1 MQSRTRSMIVA
12 LVVGLVAP
20 GCRPTASTRSA
31 ATPPLASPTPATRD
45 PQPPEPSPSTPADP
59 LVDLDARVKRVMDA
73 YSVPGLSLVIV
84 EDGEVVAARGYGVR
98 ERGKSDRV
106 DADTSFAIASNT
118 KAFVG
123 TTLALL
129 DHEETLDLD
138 DRVADRLPWF
148 RTWNACTTGEMRVRD
163 LVTHRSGL
171 DTWAGDLIWIG
182 SNIDTKTLLSRLRH
196 LPASGLRQKYGYSN
210 LMFVVAG
217 EVIRE
222 VTGKPWDAVVKA
234 RLLDPIGMTR
244 TTTSLAAM
252 AELDNVA
259 TPHAKHGEVD
269 EIDEYLPIDNAGAA
283 GALNSTAADMGRWL
297 RVQLGEGRIDDKQI
311 VSPEVLAATRV
322 PHTPIPLSHND
333 SLGRHFQA
341 YGLGWVLHD
350 YRGRGVVTHGGGLP
364 GMTSRVMMVPEEEL
378 GVVVLTN
385 SESPASFLVAIEV
398 VDAFL
403 GGAHTDHLAE
413 LQERQR
419 AKASAEPK
427 PGAPS
432 PDAGEPSGTAEP
444 VPSAAVRGTYDS
456 PLLGRAI
463 VEPSAGDDAGLQ
475 LRLPDHGGLQCPL
488 KAVSGRT
495 FSCAWENEIFGVSEV
510 HFDARGSGSSA
521 RATGLRFRVRP
532 EFVDPLEYA
541 FTRAR

>member
-1 MQSRTRSMIVA
+1 MQSRTRSMIAA

-20 GCRPTASTRSA
+20 GCRPAASTSPGV
-31 ATPPLASPTPATRD
+31 TPPVAAPTPASREAR
-45 PQPPEPSPSTPADP
+45 PPEAAPSAPADP
-59 LVDLDARVKRVMDA
+59 LADLDARVKRVMDA
-73 YSVPGLSLVIV
+73 YSVPGLSLAIV
-84 EDGEVVAARGYGVR
+84 KDDQVVAARGYGVR
-98 ERGKSDRV
+98 ERGKREPV

-129 DHEETLDLD
+129 DHEKTLDLD

-222 VTGKPWDAVVKA
+222 VTGKPWDAVVRA
-234 RLLDPIGMTR
+234 RLLDPIRMTR
-244 TTTSLAAM
+244 TTTSLAAI

-259 TPHAKHGEVD
+259 TPHARHGEVD
-269 EIDEYLPIDNAGAA
+269 EIDVYLPVDNAGAA

-297 RVQLGEGRIDDKQI
+297 RVQLGEGRIDGTQI
-311 VSPEVLAATRV
+311 VPPEVLAATRV
-322 PHTPIPLSHND
+322 PHTPMPLGKND
-333 SLGRHFQA
+333 ALGRHFQA

-364 GMTSRVMMVPEEEL
+364 GMTSRVMMVPEEGL

-403 GGAHTDHLAE
+403 GGATQDHLATA
-413 LQERQR
+413 QARQR
-419 AKASAEPK
+419 SQAAAQPERSTVPHDNGASAADPLE
-427 PGAPS
+427 A
-432 PDAGEPSGTAEP
+432 TAL
-444 VPSAAVRGTYDS
+444 RGTYRS

-463 VEPSAGDDAGLQ
+463 VQPSAGDSAGIQ
-475 LRLPDHGGLQCPL
+475 LRLPDHGGLQCAL
-488 KAVSGRT
+488 KSVSGRT
-495 FSCAWENEIFGVSEV
+495 FSCAWDNEIFGVSEV
-510 HFDARGSGSSA
+510 HFEVRGSGRSA